1 MIRKQLKEV
10 LDYNEKCIKDKLW
23 LSRNARA
30 MLDLDNICIKCY
42 NK

>member
-30 MLDLDNICIKCY
+30 MLDPLTTPV
-42 NK
+42 